1 MSAPRVPT
9 NSRLFLQGSRL
20 LFNESM
26 TVRKKPL
33 GFGLFVLDIRRLPR
47 NREKEKRGG
56 VALLAVY
63 QRWRWP
69 GEVVERHDR

>member
-1 MSAPRVPT
+1 
-9 NSRLFLQGSRL
+9 
-20 LFNESM
+20 M